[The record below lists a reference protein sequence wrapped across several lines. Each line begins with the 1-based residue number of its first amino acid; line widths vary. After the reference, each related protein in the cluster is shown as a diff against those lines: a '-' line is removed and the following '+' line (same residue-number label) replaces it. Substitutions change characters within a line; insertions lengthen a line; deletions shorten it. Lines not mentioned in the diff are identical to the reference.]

1 MVVIFGG
8 SFNPPTIAHKTIYR
22 HIDKYVCVD
31 TFIYLP
37 VSQKYAKE
45 NLIDNKHRLEMLRRM
60 TRDLP
65 KAKVS
70 DMELRDNA
78 YRGTYVSLKR
88 FQNMYPNQDIG
99 FVIGA
104 DHLQHLSDWI
114 EAEAM
119 LKEFVFIVLNRNQ
132 KDLDEMIQND
142 AFLTRHKNHIKK
154 IPEFHSDIASS
165 EFRKNQDPSMVSP
178 EVYEYIKDNELYRG

>member
-8 SFNPPTIAHKTIYR
+8 SFNPPTIAHKVIYG

-45 NLIDNKHRLEMLRRM
+45 NLIDNKHRLEMLKRM

-70 DMELRDNA
+70 DMELRDNT
-78 YRGTYVSLKR
+78 YRGTYASLKR
-88 FQNMYPNQDIG
+88 FQNKYPKHDIA

-104 DHLQHLSDWI
+104 DHLHHLSDWI

-119 LKEFVFIVLNRNQ
+119 LKDFIFIVVNRDQ
-132 KDLDEMIQND
+132 KELDDMIQND
-142 AFLTRHKNHIKK
+142 VFLTRHRNHLKI
-154 IPEFHSDIASS
+154 IPEFDIDIASS

-178 EVYEYIKDNELYRG
+178 EVYEYIKENGLYRG

>member
-8 SFNPPTIAHKTIYR
+8 SFNPPTIAHKAIYR

-37 VSQKYAKE
+37 VSRKYAKE
-45 NLIDNKHRLEMLRRM
+45 DLIDNKHRLEMLRRM
-60 TRDLP
+60 IRDLP

-70 DMELRDNA
+70 DMEFRDNT
-78 YRGTYVSLKR
+78 YRGTYASLKR
-88 FQNMYPNQDIG
+88 FQKMYPNQDIG

-104 DHLQHLSDWI
+104 DNLQYLSNWI

-119 LKEFVFIVLNRNQ
+119 LKEFIFIVVNRNQ
-132 KDLDEMIQND
+132 KKLESMIQKD
-142 AFLTRHKNHIKK
+142 TFLKRHRNHLKI
-154 IPEFHSDIASS
+154 IPEFDIDIASS
-165 EFRKNQDPSMVSP
+165 DFRKRLDPSMVSP
-178 EVYEYIKDNELYRG
+178 EVYAYIKENGLYRG